1 MRGHMPKLCTVM
13 PSNGADE
20 GCSIGWISHQSL
32 RIDYHVV
39 GLLASYQSCPFG
51 GIMKMSVR
59 LAVLLLIFGV
69 SRAVVAYAAETVD
82 RQAMAA
88 GERMLYLDLDV
99 STWRPRGRISFGIAP
114 TLRLKL
120 ASAGLGVTQDPVTP
134 HDATLKVEYREERG
148 KQISV
153 NSFGTD
159 ITCLVRLDG
168 PQDEQT
174 PLVIHESPSYTDL
187 VNAPYVEVVEKLQAN
202 PYFYFLGDIVRE
214 RMQTNVD
221 TTGAL
226 ILALDRQFDRELH
239 PQPVTPLDTLAS
251 PGETFPD
258 LDALFSAAAQQN
270 TVEELGRLKDSRA
283 VDLLERLTSHANR
296 LTRLRAVVA
305 LGQFDDP
312 SIAPVMSRVAQAD
325 SDAAVRDAAANM
337 LTKHSAH

>member
-1 MRGHMPKLCTVM
+1 
-13 PSNGADE
+13 
-20 GCSIGWISHQSL
+20 
-32 RIDYHVV
+32 
-39 GLLASYQSCPFG
+39 
-51 GIMKMSVR
+51 MSVR
-59 LAVLLLIFGV
+59 LAILLLIFGLG
-69 SRAVVAYAAETVD
+69 RAVVANAAQETVG

-88 GERMLYLDLDV
+88 GEQVLYLDLDA

-120 ASAGLGVTQDPVTP
+120 ASAGLGVTEDPAAP
-134 HDATLKVEYREERG
+134 HDATLKVEYREQRG

-153 NSFGTD
+153 NLFGTD
-159 ITCLVRLDG
+159 ITCLVRLDN
-168 PQDEQT
+168 PQDEGT
-174 PLVIHESPSYTDL
+174 LSLVIHESPSYTDL

-202 PYFYFLGDIVRE
+202 PYFYFLGEIVRE
-214 RMQTNVD
+214 RMQTHVD

-226 ILALDRQFDRELH
+226 IRALDRQFDLELH
-239 PQPVTPLDTLAS
+239 PQPVTPLDTLVS

-258 LDALFSAAAQQN
+258 LDVQFSAAAQQN

-305 LGQFDDP
+305 LGEFDDP
-312 SIAPVMSRVAQAD
+312 SIAPVMTRVAQAD
-325 SDAAVRDAAANM
+325 SDAAVRDAAANV